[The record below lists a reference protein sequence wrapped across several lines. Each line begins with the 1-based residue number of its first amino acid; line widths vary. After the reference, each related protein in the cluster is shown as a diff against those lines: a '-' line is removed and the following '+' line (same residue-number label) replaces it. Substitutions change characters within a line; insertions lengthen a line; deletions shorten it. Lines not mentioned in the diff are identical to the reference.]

1 MSTKSKIL
9 SLLVV
14 LIFAFTSLAAVAFTE
29 ASAFG
34 QSDLYNT
41 AYQVDGPLGGA
52 SSIIAGHC
60 DASPVCSSGGG

>member
-1 MSTKSKIL
+1 MSTKTKIL

-14 LIFAFTSLAAVAFTE
+14 LVFAFTSLAAIAFVE
-29 ASAFG
+29 GNALG
-34 QSDLYNT
+34 HSDVFDT

-52 SSIIAGHC
+52 SAVIAGHC